1 MPSTSAVAAL
11 LGASLALL
19 PYGSTKDATFARLRR
34 RRQPLERLRK
44 EIFLRWVCATFFSA
58 ATPLEIQYVRIIT
71 YIYMCPSNSTS
82 TYPVFPYVRVDLR
95 ANPEFEAQS
104 TLTVRFREC
113 HLRIGP
119 TFQMKFVSKFQC
131 FCILFLRSFQELTL
145 KPKGSTQN
153 GPVLGPPAELSSGPM
168 LPFNVALE
176 DGSVDSSD
184 AWRATSREAA
194 AQDLLLGDGAELEI
208 SEDPV
213 TDLCENLGFR
223 SPAVQVAVVYVFLC
237 CPLCPNVLPL
247 RNGVARVP
255 SVLSKEVASE
265 MYHFVLEDLAQAQ
278 AAVEARDSSLNL
290 SSMIWPLTFGFC
302 FTLSQAL

>member
-1 MPSTSAVAAL
+1 MGPSD
-11 LGASLALL
+11 
-19 PYGSTKDATFARLRR
+19 P
-34 RRQPLERLRK
+34 
-44 EIFLRWVCATFFSA
+44 
-58 ATPLEIQYVRIIT
+58 
-71 YIYMCPSNSTS
+71 TS

-95 ANPEFEAQS
+95 ANAEFEAQKCPEYIIRQIQGMS
-104 TLTVRFREC
+104 PQNRPYVSNML
-113 HLRIGP
+113 
-119 TFQMKFVSKFQC
+119 VSKFQC
-131 FCILFLRSFQELTL
+131 FCILFLHSFQELTL

-176 DGSVDSSD
+176 DGSVVDGSD

-194 AQDLLLGDGAELEI
+194 AQDLLLGDGAKLEV

-213 TDLCENLGFR
+213 TDLRENLGFR

-237 CPLCPNVLPL
+237 CRLCPNVLPL

-255 SVLSKEVASE
+255 GVLSKEVASE
-265 MYHFVLEDLAQAQ
+265 MYNFVLEDLAQAQ

-290 SSMIWPLTFGFC
+290 STMIWPLTFGFC
-302 FTLSQAL
+302 FSLSQAL